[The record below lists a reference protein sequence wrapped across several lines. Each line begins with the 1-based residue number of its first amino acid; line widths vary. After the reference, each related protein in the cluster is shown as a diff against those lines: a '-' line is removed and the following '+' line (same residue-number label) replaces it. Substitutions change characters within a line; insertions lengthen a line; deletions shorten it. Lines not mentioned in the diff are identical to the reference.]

1 MEGTGV
7 EENLIVELKAPRVP
21 LTKTVLRQVEDY
33 MDFIRKQPQ
42 FNSQYRIWNFIAVCT
57 EVDDDIRSR
66 YLAQK
71 DKGKLGLVTAIDN
84 YEVYALTW
92 DDVFKSFEIRHSF
105 LLDKLKVDQEAI
117 AKELTAKSGSSE
129 NQEAANNITDS
140 ICSALSA
147 PT

>member
-1 MEGTGV
+1 M
-7 EENLIVELKAPRVP
+7 P

-42 FNSQYRIWNFIAVCT
+42 FNSQYRIWKFIAVCT

-129 NQEAANNITDS
+129 NREVANNITDS
-140 ICSALSA
+140 ICTALSIS
-147 PT
+147 T